1 MSIARS
7 TIPAYIINGKIH
19 FTIPEIESSDSSN
32 GKKVTILVLDASG
45 SMDSYFSFIAQNWN
59 NFKKKI
65 PGEIII
71 QILFSDD
78 VREFDGDIPLRN
90 PISRGTE
97 IIPALNFLKNI
108 LNKFSA
114 QDYIRILFVS
124 DGADNTSHTFEAR
137 LKDLLKTFKSFIHLD
152 FFVFGITTNFPAFF
166 SQMIRGTLHT
176 GDPNLPSLFMSENN
190 HQVTINTEFENLS
203 KFIKVKKSLE
213 TNILL
218 KRNPCAENSNK
229 FFSGTHVFCELQTIS
244 DQLGEIIID
253 GIPYNL
259 VKNTLSYQTMIT
271 IFNQWLTDIQSKA
284 CLDLSIIEDAK
295 IMKQMVEQIYNYFH
309 SSSECLSDSANSLRT
324 FSQRVA
330 KKRLRRDSFEY
341 EHILKMFNDYAS
353 GLILKKL
360 SNKELAE
367 KVRGHTET
375 KYSSVATKLY
385 SYTESGF
392 AKDKESLGEIILSHN
407 KSLKKLCI
415 EEAEQCLITLDNLY
429 KIVDDDEFM
438 NTLRSSTIDEY
449 LTNFGLTGQGINIEI
464 SDASSIN
471 PWVSKIRS
479 IARSC
484 GQLSQLALEELLTV
498 NDSTLSSEEK
508 EQKVVKIKL
517 NDRWIISVNA
527 ICPLFYSENQ
537 EDTDFIKQLLLSN
550 IIQMAIT
557 YSITKQVGTLN
568 PNAHLGALSSML
580 VHLIKEDD
588 SEMKKELIE
597 KIRFTTSLYN
607 DRKNVRDFI
616 EMLWNNPNRVVV
628 TEIKD
633 ESIKCQSITKLILFV
648 DCSYLD
654 KSPEHISNVFFHIF
668 KEFFGRTLDGKS
680 FNDFFDIKTI
690 KEPKFPTFEEIYEL
704 LENSIPGGGYHVN
717 EAIKFVEDKV
727 NKFVFDDS
735 EKLFDSNDIIIKMDN
750 VNKLYNSGNV
760 GSITFET
767 LIKYAEL
774 IIPGFTE
781 CEFFKQNIIR
791 WIIHGINNKS
801 PNERMKEVL
810 NYDDSISE
818 IMKFYCR
825 FNNTDFKSKKRT
837 LYKSLVTDK
846 WNLKFR
852 ENHTELA
859 ESLPLSEILSK
870 LNIKEGSVEYDNC
883 VKMYNSSTGLCG
895 DRCHIKSCPYYL
907 QRRTDFV
914 EHLKAL
920 QEHPLFIPGLH
931 NTLTYKKSSSI
942 SEITNCLTNGLF
954 RASAGLGESV
964 SITKIDSWKN
974 NGKLEELI
982 KKFNKL

>member
-1 MSIARS
+1 MSIARN
-7 TIPAYIINGKIH
+7 TIPAYIINNQVY
-19 FTIPEIESSDSSN
+19 FTIPEIESIDSSN

-45 SMDSYFSFIAQNWN
+45 SMDSYFSFIAENWN
-59 NFKKKI
+59 NLKKKI
-65 PGEIII
+65 SGETII

-90 PISRGTE
+90 PMSRSTE

-108 LNKFSA
+108 LYKFSP

-124 DGADNTSHTFEAR
+124 DGADNNTSTFEFR
-137 LKDLLKTFKSFIHLD
+137 LKELLKTFKSFIHLD

-190 HQVTINTEFENLS
+190 HQVTINTEFENFS

-259 VKNTLSYQTMIT
+259 VKTTLSYQTMIN

-284 CLDLSIIEDAK
+284 CLDLSIVEDAK
-295 IMKQMVEQIYNYFH
+295 IMKQIVEQIYNYFH
-309 SSSECLSDSANSLRT
+309 SSSECLSDSSNSLRT

-360 SNKELAE
+360 SNRELAE

-385 SYTESGF
+385 SYTESAF
-392 AKDKESLGEIILSHN
+392 TKDKESLGEIITSHN
-407 KSLKKLCI
+407 KVLKKMCDT
-415 EEAEQCLITLDNLY
+415 EAEQCLITLDNLY
-429 KIVDDDEFM
+429 KIVADDEFM

-498 NDSTLSSEEK
+498 NDSTLSLEEK

-537 EDTDFIKQLLLSN
+537 EDIDFIKQLLLSN

-588 SEMKKELIE
+588 SEMKKELID

-633 ESIKCQSITKLILFV
+633 ELIKCQSITKLILFV

-654 KSPEHISNVFFHIF
+654 KSPEQISNVFFHIF

-680 FNDFFDIKTI
+680 LNDFFDIKIT
-690 KEPKFPTFEEIYEL
+690 KEPNFPTFEEIFEL
-704 LENSIPGGGYHVN
+704 LENTLPGGGYHVN
-717 EAIKFVEDKV
+717 ESIKFVEDKV

-735 EKLFDSNDIIIKMDN
+735 EKIFDSNDIIIRMDN

-760 GSITFET
+760 GSITFEI

-781 CEFFKQNIIR
+781 CEIFKQNIIR

-818 IMKFYCR
+818 IIKFYCR
-825 FNNTDFKSKKRT
+825 FYITDFKSKKRT
-837 LYKSLVTDK
+837 LYKSLVVDK
-846 WNLKFR
+846 WNIKFI

-859 ESLPLSEILSK
+859 ESMPLSEILSK
-870 LNIKEGSVEYDNC
+870 LNIKDGSIEYDNC
-883 VKMYNSSTGLCG
+883 VKMYNSRTGLCA
-895 DRCHIKSCPYYL
+895 DRCHIKSCPYFL
-907 QRRTDFV
+907 QRRTDFA

-931 NTLTYKKSSSI
+931 NTLIYKKSSSI
-942 SEITNCLTNGLF
+942 SEITNCLTNGLY
-954 RASAGLGESV
+954 RTSSGVGEYV
-964 SITKIDSWKN
+964 SISRIDSWKS